1 MGRAVERQKHFIELS
16 VVPLRVE
23 DETEETREVV
33 LPVAKALGLVD
44 VIADPVDGARERA
57 SVHKDLAPLVLD
69 DLTQIPYERG
79 QPAVPGRGDA
89 WNRERPAVAVSH
101 ADVVGLHARE
111 RMHERDRARGV
122 ALQRGRLGRLGVDEA
137 AGQAERRQ

>member
-16 VVPLRVE
+16 VIPLRVE

-69 DLTQIPYERG
+69 DLTQIPYERKPSSTKARPSDTVESFCVMLAPTICRANATLINS
-79 QPAVPGRGDA
+79 PASR
-89 WNRERPAVAVSH
+89 SL
-101 ADVVGLHARE
+101 GLRKYSCTNSFSS
-111 RMHERDRARGV
+111 
-122 ALQRGRLGRLGVDEA
+122 LGVSN
-137 AGQAERRQ
+137 